1 MIVLFIMTS
10 RVSIVSIYHTQMF
23 SLVQIVFICL
33 VSIFLIIRIFEKNV
47 EFYGKTFKLLA
58 KRYLSIFCIIHV
70 NEENL
75 NQQVCLIKY
84 VEQ

>member
-10 RVSIVSIYHTQMF
+10 RVSIA
-23 SLVQIVFICL
+23 QIVFICL

-47 EFYGKTFKLLA
+47 EFCGKTFKLLA
-58 KRYLSIFCIIHV
+58 KRYLSIFCIIYV